1 MHSYLK
7 AIGFSKEKTKKQ
19 INKLIEEII
28 ENADQQTVISSTFGE
43 EIVEYKKEFGKGFG
57 IIIHAYFDEKNE
69 AEVEYYFPYVDGNYI
84 QANEEVVI
92 EKHISQNSY
101 AGACDDLRLGVSLIF
116 YLQNAIDYI
125 RIKVADKKLKNL
137 LPVSFSGLS
146 LKGTILFPIN
156 KSEKDIKKNKVAI
169 KNRNTLIEAARKGDE
184 EAMETLTIEDLD
196 MYTKISRRIL
206 KEDVFSIVDSS
217 FIPYGIECDQYTVM
231 GNIVDVISLENEQTK
246 EKVYRLAVECNDL
259 VFNVLINKDSLLG
272 EPDVGRRFKG
282 TIWLQGNVKF
292 DE

>member
-19 INKLIEEII
+19 INKLIDEII
-28 ENADQQTVISSTFGE
+28 ENADYQTVVSSSFGE
-43 EIVEYKKEFGKGFG
+43 EFVEYKKEFGKGFG
-57 IIIHAYFDEKNE
+57 VIVHGYFNEKSE
-69 AEVEYYFPYVDGNYI
+69 FQVEYYFPYVDGNYI

-92 EKHISQNSY
+92 EKHISKNSY

-116 YLQNAIDYI
+116 YLQNAMDYI
-125 RIKVADKKLKNL
+125 NIKVADKKMKTL
-137 LPVSFSGLS
+137 LPVAFSGLS
-146 LKGTILFPIN
+146 LSGTVLFPII

-217 FIPYGIECDQYTVM
+217 FMPFGIECDQYTVI
-231 GNIVDVISLENEQTK
+231 GNIVDVISLENRTTK
-246 EKVYRLAVECNDL
+246 EEVYRLAIDCNDL
-259 VFNVLINKDSLLG
+259 IFNVLINKDSLLG

-282 TIWLQGNVKF
+282 TIWMQGSVKF

>member
-7 AIGFSKEKTKKQ
+7 AIGFSEEKTKRQ
-19 INKLIEEII
+19 INKLIDEII
-28 ENADQQTVISSTFGE
+28 ENADEQTVISSSFGE
-43 EIVEYKKEFGKGFG
+43 EIVEYKKKFGKGFG
-57 IIIHAYFDEKNE
+57 IIVHAYFNDKKEV
-69 AEVEYYFPYVDGNYI
+69 EVEYYFPYVDANYV

-92 EKHISQNSY
+92 EKHISKNSY

-116 YLQNAIDYI
+116 YLQNAMDYI
-125 RIKVADKKLKNL
+125 NIKSANKKIKTL
-137 LPVSFSGLS
+137 LPVAFSALS
-146 LKGTILFPIN
+146 LNGTVLFSIN

-196 MYTKISRRIL
+196 MYTKISRRIM

-217 FIPYGIECDQYTVM
+217 FMPYGIECDQYTVI
-231 GNIVDVISLENEQTK
+231 GNIVDVISLENTTTK
-246 EKVYRLAVECNDL
+246 EEIYRLAVECNDL

-282 TIWLQGNVKF
+282 TIWMQGNVKF